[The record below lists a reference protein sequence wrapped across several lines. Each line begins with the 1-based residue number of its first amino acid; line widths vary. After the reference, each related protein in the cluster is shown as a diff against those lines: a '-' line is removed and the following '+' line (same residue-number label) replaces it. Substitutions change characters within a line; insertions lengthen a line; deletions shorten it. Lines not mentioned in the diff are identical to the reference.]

1 MKTIP
6 VILKHYFR
14 DSEGNRIASFGETKR
29 AAREQIGNPDNWN
42 YESTEE
48 IQYEHA
54 PVAVALAELL
64 PGHWEAIPQ
73 SDEYPNCNWN
83 LRRSDGLTL
92 FLSGPCYNHKTAY
105 KVGLSTPRHK
115 GSYVEAYDGNQRVA
129 SPTIGIGADKAIEK
143 KAADIVRRLLTE
155 AERVNALVVA
165 RIAEMEANE
174 DAQQS
179 SYKAICAAFGITPN
193 DPHGSDRPAGS
204 FDGGGFEVQYGGK
217 ISFSLYSVEPAKA
230 IQLAQAI
237 KAIL

>member
-6 VILKHYFR
+6 VIQKFYFSD
-14 DSEGNRIASFGETKR
+14 DSGNQVASFGSSESEALSR
-29 AAREQIGNPDNWN
+29 CSNPEKWQFVSL
-42 YESTEE
+42 EA
-48 IQYEHA
+48 IQYDHA
-54 PVAVALAELL
+54 PTAVALAELL
-64 PGHWEAIPQ
+64 PGQWEAIPQ
-73 SDEYPNCNWN
+73 SDEYAACNWN
-83 LRRSDGLTL
+83 LRRADGLTL
-92 FLSGPCYNHKTAY
+92 FLAGPCYDHKTAY

-129 SPTIGIGADKAIEK
+129 NPSIGIGAEKAIDK
-143 KAADIVRRLLTE
+143 KAADIVRRLLAE

-179 SYKAICAAFGITPN
+179 SYKAICQAFGIKPN
-193 DPHGSDRPAGS
+193 DPRGSDRPAGS

-217 ISFSLYSVEPAKA
+217 ISFSLYSVAPEKA
-230 IQLAQAI
+230 LQLAQAI